1 LDKIITPGAQAE
13 KLAEGFIW
21 SEGPVWVADIHSLLF
36 SDVPSNAIYSWNEK
50 EGIKLWLKPSGYSGA
65 GFYSREPGS
74 NGLLLDAKGRLVLCQ
89 HGNRQMARMATP
101 VEKPSAQFEVLAN
114 TYNGKKFNSPNDAA
128 YDDKGD
134 LYFTDPPYGLA
145 KQMQDSSK
153 EIAWQGVYKVKN
165 DGSVILLLD
174 SLTRPNGIAFFP
186 GHKSL
191 LVANSDPAKAI
202 WYRYDIAFD
211 QLTNGTIFF
220 DATTKDKSL
229 RGLPD
234 GLKIDSIGN
243 VFASGPGGI
252 FIFNNT
258 GKKLGLIKLE
268 QAASNV
274 ALSPDEKILYITYH
288 QYLLQV
294 KMR

>member
-1 LDKIITPGAQAE
+1 MTNISCAQGTAKEPTSFSKNAEGKYPVTGTIEKYDEGLDKIITPGAQAE

-21 SEGPVWVADIHSLLF
+21 SEGPVWAPAIHSLLF

-50 EGIKLWLKPSGYSGA
+50 EGIKLWLKPSGFSGE

-153 EIAWQGVYKVKN
+153 ELAWQGVYKVN
-165 DGSVILLLD
+165 RDGKVVLLLD
-174 SLTRPNGIAFFP
+174 SLTRPNGISFFP
-186 GHKSL
+186 GYKSL

-202 WYRYDIAFD
+202 
-211 QLTNGTIFF
+211 
-220 DATTKDKSL
+220 
-229 RGLPD
+229 
-234 GLKIDSIGN
+234 
-243 VFASGPGGI
+243 
-252 FIFNNT
+252 
-258 GKKLGLIKLE
+258 
-268 QAASNV
+268 
-274 ALSPDEKILYITYH
+274 
-288 QYLLQV
+288 
-294 KMR
+294 